1 MKFVE
6 KENIIVARF
15 DDGEDFIGELQGI
28 ISFGKPLKIIL
39 SGLGMFR
46 NVKLGYFESGKYI
59 EHLIPEPVEVLALS
73 GSFMKNA
80 DPPYHI
86 HAVVGMK
93 NGQVKGGHLLQADVW
108 NTLELFLILSDLDL
122 RRNEKKHII
131 I

>member
-1 MKFVE
+1 MRYIE
-6 KENIIVARF
+6 DGDIIVARF
-15 DDGEDFIGELQGI
+15 DDGEDFVGKLQEI
-28 ISFGKPLKIIL
+28 ISQGKPLKIIL

-86 HAVVGMK
+86 HAVVGLK
-93 NGQVKGGHLLQADVW
+93 NGQVKGGHLLQAEVW
-108 NTLELFLILSDLDL
+108 NTLELFMRVSELDL
-122 RRNEKKHII
+122 TRNEKKHINI
-131 I
+131 

>member
-1 MKFVE
+1 MKYVE
-6 KENIIVARF
+6 ERNIIVVRF
-15 DDGEDFIGELQGI
+15 DDGEDFISELQGI
-28 ISFGKPLKIIL
+28 ISHGKPLKIIL

-73 GSFMKNA
+73 GSLMKNA

-93 NGQVKGGHLLQADVW
+93 NGLIKGGHLLQAEVW
-108 NTLELFLILSDLDL
+108 NSLELFLRSSELDL
-122 RRNEKKHII
+122 TRNEKRHINI
-131 I
+131 